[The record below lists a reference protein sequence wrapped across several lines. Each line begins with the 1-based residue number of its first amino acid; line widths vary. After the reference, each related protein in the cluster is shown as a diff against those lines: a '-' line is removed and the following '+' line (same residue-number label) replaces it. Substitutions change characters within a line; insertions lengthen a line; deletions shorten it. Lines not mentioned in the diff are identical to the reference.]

1 MRWGAFPSVAAQC
14 HRRPWGPQMHMP
26 PAEQPHCRRQLAATA
41 YSHAWAYKQALHSA
55 KAAPAPSPQIMAS
68 LSRDQTTSLSKWSRR
83 MRIWSTSDSVCSTRA
98 QESRRARHGGRSAG
112 IAKSEA
118 RRHER
123 TLVLDEGQERAF
135 TLLVV
140 GAHGHLLA
148 RSPPAMASA
157 TM

>member
-1 MRWGAFPSVAAQC
+1 MVQTDA
-14 HRRPWGPQMHMP
+14 HM
-26 PAEQPHCRRQLAATA
+26 EHIRQRL
-41 YSHAWAYKQALHSA
+41 L
-55 KAAPAPSPQIMAS
+55 
-68 LSRDQTTSLSKWSRR
+68 D
-83 MRIWSTSDSVCSTRA
+83 
-98 QESRRARHGGRSAG
+98 ESAG